1 MARPKSSFNP
11 NSQFMSAEE
20 IAKRVGKH
28 RAWVYAHAK
37 DGLIPALRTG
47 SGRTQR
53 WLFPRLRVERF
64 IAELLGESPSN
75 NQQMSA

>member
-1 MARPKSSFNP
+1 MT
-11 NSQFMSAEE
+11 AEE
-20 IAKRVGKH
+20 IAKRVGKN

-47 SGRTQR
+47 SGRAQR

-64 IAELLGESPSN
+64 IANLLGESRN
-75 NQQMSA
+75 GDNEQMSA